1 MTSEQS
7 WQPSCCVTMLQMRA
21 AMLQAIRVLFQQHGY
36 LEVQTPCL
44 SRDIVI
50 DAHLE
55 PFQLM
60 ERGQR
65 WYLQT
70 SPEAHMKRLL
80 AAGSGSIFQITPV
93 FRRDELGERH
103 NPEFLMIEWYGVG
116 STWTQQLVFTETLVR
131 TAVQAA
137 VPFRQQPA
145 VVWPRDPFRQVTYA
159 DAFRQTLG
167 IDVHRAG
174 VKDLQRIAQQR
185 SLPIPETGPEP
196 TLDDWRNLLLA
207 MLIEPQLGGGMGQER
222 PEFLCDYPPTQA
234 ALAVVT
240 DTDPPVARRF
250 ELYIRGI
257 ELCNGYQELT
267 DPAELTR
274 REQIQNQGRK
284 ADDRAELPGAPRLA
298 AALQAGLPE
307 CSGVALG
314 FDRLAMIAAGVDC
327 IEDVIPFPGMHA

>member
-7 WQPSCCVTMLQMRA
+7 WQPSCSVPMLHMRA
-21 AMLQAIRVLFQQHGY
+21 AMLQAIRLLFQQQGY

-55 PFQLM
+55 PFQLQ

-116 STWTQQLVFTETLVR
+116 STWEQQLEFTETLVR

-137 VPFRQQPA
+137 VPFRQHPA
-145 VVWPRDPFRQVTYA
+145 AVWPDGRFRHVTYA
-159 DAFRQTLG
+159 DAFWQTLG
-167 IDVHRAG
+167 IDVHQSG
-174 VKDLQRIAQQR
+174 IEDLRRIARQR
-185 SLPIPETGPEP
+185 LVPVPETGPEP
-196 TLDDWRNLLLA
+196 SLDDWRNLLLA
-207 MLIEPQLGGGMGQER
+207 MLIEPQLGGFSGQER

-267 DPAELTR
+267 DPVELTR
-274 REQIQNQGRK
+274 REQTQNTGRK
-284 ADDRAELPGAPRLA
+284 AEDRAELPGAPRLT

-327 IEDVIPFPGMHA
+327 IDDVMPFPGMRA